1 MQITPELVFLVICL
15 ALAAVV
21 AGTGVPLFYG
31 WVRPNNTYGF
41 RTPQT
46 LKDPEAWH
54 AANRTCGFWLIVT
67 GVVTT
72 GIASG
77 LFAAGVEAPYAVFF
91 TLVCVVSGVIVMAVQ
106 SDAAAR
112 RRAVAKVQTQ
122 YRLLALFVVTTLV
135 AIGCAVARLPV
146 HWAFKTGILFAYVTC
161 VVGLLAGNRRETAG
175 TGD

>member
-1 MQITPELVFLVICL
+1 MRLSLELVFFVLCV
-15 ALAAVV
+15 ALAAIVS
-21 AGTGVPLFYG
+21 AIGVPLFYG
-31 WVRPNNTYGF
+31 WVRPNHIYGF

-46 LKDPEAWH
+46 LKDPQAWY

-72 GIASG
+72 GVAAG
-77 LFAAGVEAPYAVFF
+77 LFAARVEAPYALFF
-91 TLVCVVSGVIVMAVQ
+91 TLVFLAIGVIVMALQ
-106 SDAAAR
+106 SDAASR
-112 RRAVAKVQTQ
+112 RRAVAKIESQ

-161 VVGLLAGNRRETAG
+161 VVALLSRNRR
-175 TGD
+175 D